1 MRIPPPVGSGNGRP
15 ASVPQDIH
23 IVPLAR
29 EYDRAVL
36 PFLAHGGKPAVL
48 HAHRIILLVPDSD
61 EARLI
66 GGKAEKALR
75 NVATVERYIL
85 AADRARPTAGFQGI
99 LQQVAWICRN
109 ELESGNR
116 VHINLSSGSKL
127 VAFAAG
133 LAGMAHLKPGMGAL
147 YYVQA
152 GGFAGSLAESD
163 EREGAG
169 LSTVEELELMPM
181 MLPDPLQLRV
191 LNYLQYQPGGWAEY
205 RDLIGF
211 LGEVPDSG
219 YASAAVTTPQRVRNW
234 NNAVTTRMVRT
245 ILTPLA
251 QQGLVEIAVRGRQK
265 AAHLTRRGLLYG
277 SITGLE
283 RRHLRSAI
291 RVKESAP
298 SSANLTHDQTDW
310 RVPPGTAGWTDS
322 LNHSA

>member
-1 MRIPPPVGSGNGRP
+1 MHTPPQGPGNGNLTP
-15 ASVPQDIH
+15 IAQDVH

-48 HAHRIILLVPDSD
+48 HAHRIILLVPDSE
-61 EARLI
+61 EARLV
-66 GGKAEKALR
+66 GTKVEKALR

-99 LQQVAWICRN
+99 LQQVAWICRH
-109 ELESGNR
+109 ELDAGNR

-133 LAGMAHLKPGMGAL
+133 LAGMAHLKPGHGSL
-147 YYVQA
+147 YYVQPN
-152 GGFAGSLAESD
+152 GFAASLAEFED
-163 EREGAG
+163 HGLAIG
-169 LSTVEELELMPM
+169 LSAVEELELMPM
-181 MLPDPLQLRV
+181 MLPDPVQMRV
-191 LNYLQYQPGGWAEY
+191 LNFLQYQPDGWAEY

-211 LGEVPDSG
+211 LSEIADSG
-219 YASAAVTTPQRVRNW
+219 YTGAALNTPQQVRNW

-251 QQGLVEIAVRGRQK
+251 SQGLVEIVARGRQT
-265 AAHLTRRGLLYG
+265 AAQLTRRGLLYA

-283 RRHLRSAI
+283 RRHLRSPLRAQPAPISTLSTAI
-291 RVKESAP
+291 QGRA
-298 SSANLTHDQTDW
+298 
-310 RVPPGTAGWTDS
+310 
-322 LNHSA
+322 

>member
-1 MRIPPPVGSGNGRP
+1 MHFTGQSNGNGLTPPVT
-15 ASVPQDIH
+15 QDVH

-36 PFLAHGGKPAVL
+36 PFLAHAGKPAVL
-48 HAHRIILLVPDSD
+48 HAHRIILLVPDSE

-66 GGKAEKALR
+66 GTKVEKALR

-99 LQQVAWICRN
+99 LQQVAWICRH
-109 ELESGNR
+109 EMEAGNR

-133 LAGMAHLKPGMGAL
+133 LAGMAHLKPGSGSL
-147 YYVQA
+147 YYVQPN
-152 GGFAGSLAESD
+152 GFAASLAEFED
-163 EREGAG
+163 HGLAIG
-169 LSTVEELELMPM
+169 LSAVEELELMPM
-181 MLPDPLQLRV
+181 MLPDPVQLRV
-191 LNYLQYQPGGWAEY
+191 LNFLQYQADAWAEY

-211 LGEVPDSG
+211 LSEIPDSG
-219 YASAAVTTPQRVRNW
+219 YTGASMNTPQQVRNW

-251 QQGLVEIAVRGRQK
+251 QQGLIEIVVRGRQK
-265 AAHLTRRGLLYG
+265 AAQLTRRGLLYA

-283 RRHLRSAI
+283 RRHLRSALRSQPTPSTMSTLSTTI
-291 RVKESAP
+291 QGRV
-298 SSANLTHDQTDW
+298 
-310 RVPPGTAGWTDS
+310 
-322 LNHSA
+322 

>member
-1 MRIPPPVGSGNGRP
+1 MQNQAGPSSHNGHA
-15 ASVPQDIH
+15 ASVTQDVH

-48 HAHRIILLVPDSD
+48 HAHRIILLVPDSE

-66 GGKAEKALR
+66 GTKVEKALR

-99 LQQVAWICRN
+99 LQQISWICRH
-109 ELESGNR
+109 EMEAGNR

-133 LAGMAHLKPGMGAL
+133 LSGMAHLKPGAGSL
-147 YYVQA
+147 YYVQPN
-152 GGFAGSLAESD
+152 GFAASLAEFED
-163 EREGAG
+163 HGVALGMGA
-169 LSTVEELELMPM
+169 VEELELLPM
-181 MLPDPLQLRV
+181 LLPDPVQLRV
-191 LNYLQYQPGGWAEY
+191 LNYLQYQADGWAEY

-211 LGEVPDSG
+211 LAEVPDSG
-219 YASAAVTTPQRVRNW
+219 YGGTPTTPQQVRNW

-251 QQGLVEIAVRGRQK
+251 QQGLVAIIVRGRQK
-265 AAHLTRRGLLYG
+265 AAQLTRRGLLYA
-277 SITGLE
+277 SISGLE
-283 RRHLRSAI
+283 RRHLRAALRGKPSTLSPTI
-291 RVKESAP
+291 RGRA
-298 SSANLTHDQTDW
+298 
-310 RVPPGTAGWTDS
+310 
-322 LNHSA
+322 

>member
-1 MRIPPPVGSGNGRP
+1 MQSPTPGPGAPPPGRHATP
-15 ASVPQDIH
+15 VTQDVH

-48 HAHRIILLVPDSD
+48 HAHRIILLVPDSE

-66 GGKAEKALR
+66 GTKVEKALR

-99 LQQVAWICRN
+99 LQQVAWICRH
-109 ELESGNR
+109 ELDAGNR

-133 LAGMAHLKPGMGAL
+133 LAGMAHLKPGHGSL
-147 YYVQA
+147 YYVQPN
-152 GGFAGSLAESD
+152 GFAASLAEFED
-163 EREGAG
+163 HGLAIG
-169 LSTVEELELMPM
+169 LSAVEELELMPM
-181 MLPDPLQLRV
+181 MLPDPVQMRV
-191 LNYLQYQPGGWAEY
+191 LNFLQYQPDGWAEY

-211 LGEVPDSG
+211 LSEIADSG
-219 YASAAVTTPQRVRNW
+219 YTGAALNTPQQVRNW

-251 QQGLVEIAVRGRQK
+251 SQGLVEIVVRGRQK
-265 AAHLTRRGLLYG
+265 AAQLTRRGLLYA

-283 RRHLRSAI
+283 RRHLRSPLRAQPAPISTLSTAI
-291 RVKESAP
+291 QGRA
-298 SSANLTHDQTDW
+298 
-310 RVPPGTAGWTDS
+310 
-322 LNHSA
+322 

>member
-1 MRIPPPVGSGNGRP
+1 MHVPVQPRSDQSGSP
-15 ASVPQDIH
+15 PQDVH

-29 EYDRAVL
+29 EYDRAVQ

-66 GGKAEKALR
+66 GTKAEKALR

-99 LQQVAWICRN
+99 LQQVAWICRT

-133 LAGMAHLKPGMGAL
+133 LAGMAHLRPGTGAL

-152 GGFAGSLAESD
+152 GGFAGSLAES
-163 EREGAG
+163 EGRDMSLG
-169 LSTVEELELMPM
+169 LSAVEELELMPM

-191 LNYLQYQPGGWAEY
+191 LNYLQYEGGWTEY
-205 RDLIGF
+205 RDLISY
-211 LGEVPDSG
+211 LAEVPDSG
-219 YASAAVTTPQRVRNW
+219 YAGAAGPTTQSVRNW

-251 QQGLVEIAVRGRQK
+251 QQGLIEIAVRGRQK
-265 AAHLTRRGLLYG
+265 AAHLTRRGLLYA

-283 RRHLRSAI
+283 RRHLRSPL
-291 RVKESAP
+291 R
-298 SSANLTHDQTDW
+298 ANGPMTSTVSTISTTIHGRT
-310 RVPPGTAGWTDS
+310 
-322 LNHSA
+322 

>member
-1 MRIPPPVGSGNGRP
+1 MALHSAPPPPPGSNGHGLP
-15 ASVPQDIH
+15 VTQDVH

-36 PFLAHGGKPAVL
+36 PFLAHAGKPAVL
-48 HAHRIILLVPDSD
+48 HAHRIILLVPDSE

-66 GGKAEKALR
+66 GTKVEKALR

-99 LQQVAWICRN
+99 LQQVAWICRH
-109 ELESGNR
+109 EMEAGNR

-133 LAGMAHLKPGMGAL
+133 LAGMAHLKPGMGSI
-147 YYVQA
+147 YYVQPN
-152 GGFAGSLAESD
+152 GFAASLAEFED
-163 EREGAG
+163 HGLAIG
-169 LSTVEELELMPM
+169 LSAVEELELMPM

-191 LNYLQYQPGGWAEY
+191 LNYLQYQPDGWAEY

-211 LGEVPDSG
+211 LSEIPDSG
-219 YASAAVTTPQRVRNW
+219 YTGATMNTPQQVRNW

-245 ILTPLA
+245 ILTPLT
-251 QQGLVEIAVRGRQK
+251 QQGLVEIVVRGRQK
-265 AAHLTRRGLLYG
+265 AAQLTRRGLLYA

-283 RRHLRSAI
+283 RRHLRSSL
-291 RVKESAP
+291 RTAP
-298 SSANLTHDQTDW
+298 KQPSTISTLS
-310 RVPPGTAGWTDS
+310 TALHGR
-322 LNHSA
+322 A